1 MWPNPQETADLFTIT
16 EKIHNKKV
24 IYCAVPVSELPA
36 LFMVKQIKT
45 DDFLS
50 YLKSKVLQAIFAIRK
65 KPVTGSFD
73 ILVVTLVV

>member
-1 MWPNPQETADLFTIT
+1 MRPNPQETADLFTIT
-16 EKIHNKKV
+16 EKSLMKKV

-36 LFMVKQIKT
+36 LSIVKQIKA